1 MKQLKYLCLLVLA
14 SILSACGSIITLE
27 GGLTLDE
34 ARQQLEAQGPA
45 EKKDPQELTIGL
57 SLSTLNNPF
66 FVSVEE
72 GVIQA
77 AEEGGSQVQ
86 SLDAQDD
93 SAKQLNDVNDLIQQ
107 QVDVL
112 LINPVDSAA
121 IGPAVESANAAGI
134 PVITIDR
141 DSDGGQV
148 VTLVASNNV
157 EGGEMAANYIVDQLG
172 EGAKVVQLE
181 GTPGA
186 SATRERGQGFA
197 NVAEGSLDLVD
208 SQTANFN
215 RAEGLAVMENILQ
228 AHHDIEAV
236 FSQNDE
242 MALGAIEAI
251 NAAGLQD
258 DMIVIGFDGTEDAI
272 QSISDGEL
280 TATIAQ
286 QPEEMGRLAVQAAYD
301 FYQGKDLE
309 DIIPSPLELV
319 DQ

>member
-1 MKQLKYLCLLVLA
+1 MKQLKIIILA
-14 SILSACGSIITLE
+14 LFAVFLSACGSIITLE
-27 GGLTLDE
+27 GGQTLDE
-34 ARQQLEAQGPA
+34 ARQQMEVQGPA
-45 EKKDPQELTIGL
+45 EEKNPDQITIGL

-72 GVIQA
+72 GVAQT
-77 AEEGGSQVQ
+77 AEENGSQVR

-107 QVDVL
+107 GVDIL

-121 IGPAVESANAAGI
+121 IAPAVESANGAGI

-148 VTLVASNNV
+148 VSMVASDNV
-157 EGGEMAANYIVDQLG
+157 EGGQMAAQYIIDQVG
-172 EGAKVVQLE
+172 ENANVVQLE

-186 SATRERGQGFA
+186 SATRERGEGFT
-197 NVAEGSLDLVD
+197 NVAESSLNVLD

-215 RAEGLAVMENILQ
+215 RAEGLSVMENLLQ
-228 AHHDIEAV
+228 SHQDIQAV

-242 MALGAIEAI
+242 MALGAMEAI

-258 DMIVIGFDGTEDAI
+258 EIIVIGFDGTEDAI
-272 QSISDGEL
+272 SSIQQGEL
-280 TATIAQ
+280 DATIAQ
-286 QPEEMGRLAVQAAYD
+286 QPEEMGRLAVQTAYSY
-301 FYQGKDLE
+301 YQGKKQE
-309 DIIPSPLELV
+309 DIIKSPLELV
-319 DQ
+319 KQ

>member
-1 MKQLKYLCLLVLA
+1 MKQLKIIILA
-14 SILSACGSIITLE
+14 LFAVFLSACGSIITLE
-27 GGLTLDE
+27 GGQTLDE
-34 ARQQLEAQGPA
+34 ARQQMEVQGPA
-45 EKKDPQELTIGL
+45 EEKNPDQITIGL

-72 GVIQA
+72 GVAQT
-77 AEEGGSQVQ
+77 AEENGSQVR

-107 QVDVL
+107 GVDIL

-121 IGPAVESANAAGI
+121 IAPAVESANGAGI

-148 VTLVASNNV
+148 VSMVASDNV
-157 EGGEMAANYIVDQLG
+157 EGGQMAAQYIIDQVG
-172 EGAKVVQLE
+172 ENANVVQLE

-186 SATRERGQGFA
+186 SATRERGEGFT
-197 NVAEGSLDLVD
+197 NVAESSLNVLD

-215 RAEGLAVMENILQ
+215 RAEGLSVMENLLQ
-228 AHHDIEAV
+228 SHQDIQAV

-242 MALGAIEAI
+242 MALGAMEAI

-258 DMIVIGFDGTEDAI
+258 EIIVIGFDGTEDAI
-272 QSISDGEL
+272 SSIQQGEL
-280 TATIAQ
+280 DATIAQ
-286 QPEEMGRLAVQAAYD
+286 QPEEMGRLAVQTAYSY
-301 FYQGKDLE
+301 YQGEKQE
-309 DIIPSPLELV
+309 DIIKSPLELV
-319 DQ
+319 KQ

>member
-1 MKQLKYLCLLVLA
+1 MKQLKIIILA
-14 SILSACGSIITLE
+14 LFAVFLSACGSIITLE
-27 GGLTLDE
+27 GGQTLDE
-34 ARQQLEAQGPA
+34 ARQQMEVQGPA
-45 EKKDPQELTIGL
+45 EEKNPDQITIGL

-72 GVIQA
+72 GVAQT
-77 AEEGGSQVQ
+77 AEENDSQVR

-107 QVDVL
+107 GVDIL

-121 IGPAVESANAAGI
+121 IAPAVESANGAGI

-148 VTLVASNNV
+148 VSMVASDNV
-157 EGGEMAANYIVDQLG
+157 EGGQMAAQYIIDQVG
-172 EGAKVVQLE
+172 ENANVVQLE

-186 SATRERGQGFA
+186 SATRERGEGFT
-197 NVAEGSLDLVD
+197 NVAESSLNVLD

-215 RAEGLAVMENILQ
+215 RAEGLSVMENLLQ
-228 AHHDIEAV
+228 SHQDIQAV

-242 MALGAIEAI
+242 MALGAMEAI

-258 DMIVIGFDGTEDAI
+258 EIIVIGFDGTEDAI
-272 QSISDGEL
+272 SSIQQGEL
-280 TATIAQ
+280 DATIAQ
-286 QPEEMGRLAVQAAYD
+286 QPEEMGRLAVQTAYSY
-301 FYQGKDLE
+301 YQGKKQE
-309 DIIPSPLELV
+309 DIIKSPLELV
-319 DQ
+319 KQ